1 MLLVEFNE
9 VQTSKRST
17 YRKKVAAMKKAGP
30 SGGNSSIAPD
40 ASMLSMGSQDMNDTE
55 TSFAQAGGADTSHPR
70 LSKKARI
77 DPAGGD
83 ESRMEVDDHEPSD
96 AETVPDEH
104 DEEEDEEDDEEEEEE
119 DEDNGDDDNEADEG
133 DETEDRAAHGEDEAL
148 DDEDSE

>member
-1 MLLVEFNE
+1 
-9 VQTSKRST
+9 
-17 YRKKVAAMKKAGP
+17 MKKAGP

-119 DEDNGDDDNEADEG
+119 EDEDNGDDDNEADEG
-133 DETEDRAAHGEDEAL
+133 DETEDRAAHDEDEAL